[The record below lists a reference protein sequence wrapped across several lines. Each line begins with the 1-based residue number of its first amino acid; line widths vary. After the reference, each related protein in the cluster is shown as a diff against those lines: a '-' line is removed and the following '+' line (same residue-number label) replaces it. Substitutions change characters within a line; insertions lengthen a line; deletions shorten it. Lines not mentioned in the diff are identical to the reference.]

1 MDTAQPTFAAQVF
14 RPLARL
20 IEGLPEIPDEL
31 KSQLR
36 ALDAV
41 GERVPL
47 STARELWYTA
57 IRTTR
62 DPDLGLRAALHSIPS
77 DFEVFEWLANSA
89 ATWADACR
97 ALCRYVRVLNE
108 AADYRVEICGT
119 KAHIILGSNLSL
131 TREMRDFAMA
141 VHYLGIKR
149 WFPERWPDLAI
160 WLKHDEPADTSGYRA
175 VFPNCRL
182 VFRAAFDGYVYD
194 AWRLNSPL
202 PTADQ
207 QRHDRLCRQIDRL
220 LQTEGSADT
229 WIEWVSC
236 EVVKAMHEGRDSA
249 ERTASRLGISRR
261 TLVRRL
267 REHGTSYSKVL
278 QEVRHRTALHY
289 LHNTELSAEDI
300 AVLLGYAECAPFIRA
315 FRRWSGRTPQAYRRY
330 YRRTSSALSAAT

>member
-1 MDTAQPTFAAQVF
+1 MASAQPTFAAQIF

-20 IEGLPEIPDEL
+20 IQTLPEVPDD
-31 KSQLR
+31 LR
-36 ALDAV
+36 DKLSALDAV

-47 STARELWYTA
+47 STARELWHTA

-77 DFEVFEWLANSA
+77 DFEVFEWLTNSA
-89 ATWADACR
+89 ATWADACKV
-97 ALCRYVRVLNE
+97 LCRYVRVLNE

-119 KAHIILGSNLSL
+119 KAHVILGSNLSL

-141 VHYLGIKR
+141 VHHLGIKR
-149 WFPERWPDLAI
+149 WFPDTWPDLAI
-160 WLKHDEPADTSGYRA
+160 WLKHDEPADISGYRA

-194 AWRLNSPL
+194 AWRLDSPL
-202 PTADQ
+202 PTADRQ
-207 QRHDRLCRQIDRL
+207 LHSQLCRHIDSL
-220 LQTEGSADT
+220 LHTGDSDET
-229 WIEWVSC
+229 WIAWVSR
-236 EVVKAMHEGRDSA
+236 EVVKAMYERRDSA
-249 ERTASRLGISRR
+249 ERTAMRLGISRR

-267 REHGTSYSKVL
+267 REHGTSYSKL
-278 QEVRHRTALHY
+278 AQEARYRTALHY

-300 AVLLGYAECAPFIRA
+300 AMLLGYAECAPFIRA

-330 YRRTSSALSAAT
+330 YRQTSKGDPA